1 VPYRCQN
8 PHQLNLAEIEG
19 TVIKEL
25 APEQLRKTCDPSELS
40 LVSPDQLSSAK
51 SIVGQ
56 DRAVQALEF
65 GLETRHKGF
74 HIYVSGP
81 PGTGKATA
89 LETYLTEEAQS
100 RIPVPDY
107 CYVNQFNNSDQP
119 QYLRFSPSTGRVFQ
133 SEMRILLEQIQ
144 SRIPLAF
151 ESQHYLDQR
160 ERIAKN
166 LVDQK
171 RLIFSSLNEKTQ
183 SEGFSLQQTQVG
195 TEVRLVIAPVIN
207 GETLTEEDFLQLPPE
222 KRQSIMDMR
231 AVLDK
236 ELRVSLKEGRHVE
249 LNATRLMS
257 ELDREVAGFV
267 MDGLFEDMKERY
279 HDEPKA
285 VQYLESVRMDMLDS
299 IGQFFSANKD
309 AGSPDI
315 LRARDLVFRKYA
327 VNLIVDN
334 SAIPGV
340 PVVIEQNPT
349 YPNIFGRLE
358 KEAMY
363 GAVQTDFTL
372 LKAGSLLRANGGY
385 LVMNAD
391 DLVRSSVAYE
401 TLKRALR
408 NKETTIEEMG
418 EQLGVGTSTTL
429 RPEPIPLDVKIVLV
443 GSPNLYY
450 LLHSTD
456 EDFREVFKVKADF
469 DTQMDRTSQGVRD
482 YLAFISKLAK
492 KEGLLPA
499 DTTAA
504 ALLIEEGSR
513 LAENQDKL
521 STQFGDLADILRE
534 ADYWAEV
541 DESQVITDQH
551 IRQAI
556 QSKAYRAGLIE
567 DRVREFMEQRTILVD
582 TQGSVIGQVNALSVM
597 SFGDY
602 SFGRACRITT
612 SVGLG
617 QSGLLDIERESN
629 LGGPIHTKGVLILA
643 GYLSDTFAQDKPL
656 NISARLVFEQSYEGV
671 DGDSASSA
679 ELYTLLSALSGQPI
693 NQSLAVTGS
702 INQRGDV
709 QAIGGVNQKIE
720 GFYDLCLTK
729 GLTGHQGV
737 VIPASNVQNLMLR
750 SDIVDAVRARLFHVY
765 AIDTVDQGIELLT
778 GLPAGE
784 LQHDG
789 SFPSG
794 SINALV
800 DQKLHQM
807 TVIMN
812 SFQSSAVSTPNDHS
826 IDE

>member
-1 VPYRCQN
+1 M
-8 PHQLNLAEIEG
+8 
-19 TVIKEL
+19 IKEL
-25 APEQLRKTCDPSELS
+25 TPEQLRKTCDPSELS
-40 LVSPDQLSSAK
+40 LISPDQLSSVK
-51 SIVGQ
+51 RIVGQ

-89 LETYLTEEAQS
+89 LETYLAEEG
-100 RIPVPDY
+100 RLRLPVPDY
-107 CYVNQFNNSDQP
+107 CYVNQFNNPDHP
-119 QYLRFSPSTGRVFQ
+119 QYLRFSPATGRIFQ
-133 SEMRILLEQIQ
+133 YEMHVLLEQLQ
-144 SRIPLAF
+144 ARVPLAF
-151 ESQHYLDQR
+151 ESESYLAQR
-160 ERIAKN
+160 EEIAN
-166 LVDQK
+166 GLVDQK
-171 RLIFSSLNEKTQ
+171 RFIFSTLNEKTQ

-195 TEVRLVIAPVIN
+195 TDVRLVIAPIIN
-207 GETLTEEDFLQLPPE
+207 GETLTEEDFRQLPPE
-222 KRQSIMDMR
+222 KQQSIMEMR
-231 AVLDK
+231 AVLEKD
-236 ELRVSLKEGRHVE
+236 LTVSLKESRHAE
-249 LNATRLMS
+249 INANRLMS
-257 ELDREVAGFV
+257 ELDQEIAGFV
-267 MDGLFEDMKERY
+267 MDGLFEDMKEKY
-279 HDEPKA
+279 HDEPKV
-285 VQYLESVRMDMLDS
+285 VQYLESVRLDMLNS
-299 IGQFFSANKD
+299 ISQFFSANKD
-309 AGSPDI
+309 SGTADT
-315 LRARDLVFRKYA
+315 LRSRELIFRKYS
-327 VNLIVDN
+327 VNLVVDN
-334 SAIPGV
+334 SAITGV

-408 NKETTIEEMG
+408 NKETTIEEVG
-418 EQLGVGTSTTL
+418 EQLGVGSSTTL

-443 GSPNLYY
+443 GSPSLYY

-456 EDFREVFKVKADF
+456 EDFREVFKVRADF
-469 DTQMDRTSQGVRD
+469 DTQMDRTSQGILD
-482 YLAFISKLAK
+482 YLSFISRLAN
-492 KEGLLPA
+492 KESLLPA

-534 ADYWAEV
+534 ADYWADV
-541 DESQVITDQH
+541 ADSQIITDQH

-556 QSKAYRAGLIE
+556 DSKTYRAGLIE
-567 DRVREFMEQRTILVD
+567 DRVRELMEDGTLVVA
-582 TQGSVIGQVNALSVM
+582 TGGSVVGQINGLSVLN
-597 SFGDY
+597 FGDY

-643 GYLSDTFAQDKPL
+643 GYLSDIFAQDKPL
-656 NISARLVFEQSYEGV
+656 NLSARLVFEQSYDGV

-679 ELYTLLSALSGQPI
+679 ELYALLSALSGQPI
-693 NQSLAVTGS
+693 KQSLAVTGS
-702 INQRGDV
+702 INQKGEV

-720 GFYDLCLTK
+720 GFFDLCQAK
-729 GLTGHQGV
+729 GLTGQQGV
-737 VIPASNVQNLMLR
+737 LIPASNVQNLMLR
-750 SDIVDAVRARLFHVY
+750 TDIVDAVRTGLFHVY
-765 AIDTVDQGIELLT
+765 AVGTVDQGIELLT

-784 LQHDG
+784 LQDDG
-789 SFPSG
+789 SFPPG

-807 TVIMN
+807 TTIMN
-812 SFQSSAVSTPNDHS
+812 TFQSSAISTPGDH
-826 IDE
+826 ILEE